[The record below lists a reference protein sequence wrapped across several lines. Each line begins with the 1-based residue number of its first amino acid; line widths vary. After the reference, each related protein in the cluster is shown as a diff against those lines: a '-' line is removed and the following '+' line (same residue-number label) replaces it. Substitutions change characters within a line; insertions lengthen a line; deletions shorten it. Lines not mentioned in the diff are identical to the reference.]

1 METTMYLHYY
11 GWEYQCLEVVS
22 TLNGQLSDAL
32 AQLQYVY
39 NCMNPIGNWCYNY
52 EVITIGILYK
62 ED

>member
-1 METTMYLHYY
+1 METTMYLH
-11 GWEYQCLEVVS
+11 LEVVS

-39 NCMNPIGNWCYNY
+39 NCMNPIGNRCYNY